1 MGYCESGSNV
11 MQLFANRGWEAI
23 IADDLVGN
31 TLFLVSL
38 IVGGL
43 TGCIGI
49 ILELAS
55 GWIAEDNPGDES
67 LLAFL
72 LGFVIGV
79 VLCSILM
86 SVVASAVN
94 TVLVLFAE
102 KPAEFQASHPQLS
115 QNMREVWSSIYPG
128 SV

>member
-1 MGYCESGSNV
+1 M
-11 MQLFANRGWEAI
+11 
-23 IADDLVGN
+23 
-31 TLFLVSL
+31 
-38 IVGGL
+38 GGL

-49 ILELAS
+49 ILELSS
-55 GWIAEDNPGDES
+55 GWIQEENPGDEN